1 MERRSLTL
9 EDVAREA
16 GVSRATVSRVIN
28 GVRNVDPA
36 IRDVVRAAIERTGYA
51 PNRAARSLVTRRTET
66 IALVIS
72 GAGEESESRTS
83 GDGTNGGGPDGAN
96 DGAPGGA
103 DGADDGAPGGAD
115 EAPDGGDDDTPQN
128 AFAARVFADPFF
140 GRVVSGVVGFLRPRS
155 MHPVLMVAETEA
167 ARRQVTAFLRQGSAD
182 GALVVS
188 THAADPLPAMLVAEG
203 LPAVCFARPAQPTP
217 ISYVDLAHREGGRL
231 AAEHLLARGRRGL
244 ASVTGPLDLP
254 AGRERLAGFRAALE
268 RAGTAHVPIAE
279 GGFTRESGAD
289 AMARLLAGH
298 PDLDGV
304 FVAND
309 LMAQGVCELLRERG
323 RSVPQDVAV
332 VGFDDSS
339 VALTCRPPLTT
350 VRQPVERM
358 TAAMAGLLLEHV
370 QGTRT
375 EPTSLL
381 FEPELVVRDSA

>member
-16 GVSRATVSRVIN
+16 GVSRATVSRVVN

-36 IRDVVRAAIERTGYA
+36 IRDLVRDAIERTGYA

-72 GAGEESESRTS
+72 GAGEEGDAPREGDRP
-83 GDGTNGGGPDGAN
+83 GDGV
-96 DGAPGGA
+96 
-103 DGADDGAPGGAD
+103 
-115 EAPDGGDDDTPQN
+115 QN

-155 MHPVLMVAETEA
+155 MHPVLMVAESEA
-167 ARRQVTAFLRQGSAD
+167 ARKQVTGFLRQGSAD

-188 THAADPLPAMLVAEG
+188 THAEDPLPSQLVAEG
-203 LPAVCFARPAQPTP
+203 LPAVCFARPALPVP

-231 AAEHLLARGRRGL
+231 AAEHLLARGRRRL
-244 ASVTGPLDLP
+244 ATVTGPLDLP
-254 AGRERLAGFRAALE
+254 ACQERLAGFREALE
-268 RAGTAHVPIAE
+268 RAGTAYVPIAE
-279 GGFTRESGAD
+279 GNFTRESGVAS
-289 AMARLLAGH
+289 MARLLAEH
-298 PDLDGV
+298 PGLDGV

-309 LMAQGVCELLRERG
+309 LMAQGVCEFLRERG
-323 RSVPQDVAV
+323 MRVPQNVAV

-339 VALTCRPPLTT
+339 VALTCGPPLTT
-350 VRQPVERM
+350 VRQPVEEM
-358 TAAMAGLLLEHV
+358 TAAMAGLLQEHI

-375 EPTSLL
+375 EPTSLI